1 MARCV
6 AHRGPDGEGLWTSPS
21 GRAVFA
27 HRRLSVIDLGGG
39 AQPMVDPATGTAIVF
54 NGEIYNYRELRRGMV
69 QRGAQFATQSDTE
82 VLLRLVAERGA
93 GAVADLR
100 GMFAFAAWD
109 DAGGRLLLARDR
121 VGKKPLFHRV
131 DADGCLYFASTLQAL
146 RDAVPGGD
154 LGPLDLEAL
163 DQYFTLGYVPAPRTI
178 HRGVGKLPAG
188 HTATLGAGAAGGG
201 LAVAPFWDLA
211 ADPGP
216 AGGPPARGFDEA
228 VDELEALLDE
238 AVALRLR
245 SDVPL
250 GVFLSGGVDS
260 SLVTA
265 LAARQV
271 RGLATF
277 SIGFDDALPGY
288 DESEH
293 AAAVARHLGTEHR
306 LFRVRSDLFDLLP
319 DVVRH
324 FGEPYADSSALPTW
338 VLSRETR
345 QHVTVALGGDGGD
358 EGFAGYHWYRTAAR
372 VEAVG
377 RWVPAGAAA
386 AGSRALA
393 PYAAAAAGRLP
404 GGRRVGQLQ
413 RGLGMLAHGAAAARF
428 AALRSVFA
436 PGDAQGLYAGALAET
451 RRTRGDSGLRLLRD
465 AYARCQGPALR
476 RMRYTDVRTYLADEL
491 MPKVDV
497 ASMAHGLEVRA
508 PLLDHEVLAFGLRQP
523 DAHLFDA
530 AGGKRLLRTLL
541 HRHVPAALF
550 DRPKQG
556 FSVPLRRWFL
566 GPLRA
571 RAAALADGSRLLDS
585 GLFRP
590 AGLRALVAEHAAG
603 TRDHS
608 QRLFAL
614 LVLDA
619 WLDR

>member
-1 MARCV
+1 
-6 AHRGPDGEGLWTSPS
+6 
-21 GRAVFA
+21 
-27 HRRLSVIDLGGG
+27 
-39 AQPMVDPATGTAIVF
+39 
-54 NGEIYNYRELRRGMV
+54 MV

-93 GAVADLR
+93 GRGGGPPRHVRLR
-100 GMFAFAAWD
+100 RLGRRGRPAA
-109 DAGGRLLLARDR
+109 ARAR
-121 VGKKPLFHRV
+121 PRGQEAALHRV

-345 QHVTVALGGDGGD
+345 RHVTVALGGDGGD
-358 EGFAGYHWYRTAAR
+358 EGFAGYNWYRTAAR

-386 AGSRALA
+386 VGARGRSRRTR
-393 PYAAAAAGRLP
+393 AAAAGRLP
-404 GGRRVGQLQ
+404 AGAASGSSSGGSACSPTGPGAGTGRRPASRRCAPCSAPGRRAPAL
-413 RGLGMLAHGAAAARF
+413 RRRPRR
-428 AALRSVFA
+428 AALRH
-436 PGDAQGLYAGALAET
+436 
-451 RRTRGDSGLRLLRD
+451 RRRGQRRLRD
-465 AYARCQGPALR
+465 AYARCQGSALR

-497 ASMAHGLEVRA
+497 AGMAHGLEVRA

-523 DAHLFDA
+523 DAYLADA
-530 AGGKRLLRTLL
+530 RGGKRLLRALL

-550 DRPKQG
+550 ERPKQG
-556 FSVPLRRWFL
+556 FSVPLRRWFA
-566 GPLRA
+566 GALRA
-571 RAAALADGSRLLDS
+571 RVAGLAEGSRLLDS
-585 GLFRP
+585 GLFRRE
-590 AGLRALVAEHAAG
+590 GVRALVAEHAAG

-614 LVLDA
+614 LVLDE
-619 WLDR
+619 WLGSR